1 MKGIVMITTVNPVAV
16 PALTVGGIF
25 FIIIYILAGVYV
37 WRHRRE
43 WFGPDASIDGD
54 RSATRYLQAVVI
66 CVPLLILSGRVLVE
80 IVGLWIK

>member
-1 MKGIVMITTVNPVAV
+1 MITTVNPVAV